1 MNYCQHCH
9 NPLAEEAQFC
19 VYCGQEVAPPTPK
32 PAFCYKCGKPLEEGA
47 MFCVYCGANLDAIAP
62 IQAAAEPEPQPSLQR
77 VAEVPVCSVCGTA
90 YEENSL
96 FCFHCGAKREDLP
109 APQTTLAEQPIPATV
124 AEEPP
129 AKSPILPSDYQPK
142 KKKNGWK
149 AFGIIAAIVLLV
161 AGMVLA
167 GGPGNPM
174 GWMFPDADSPA
185 AVAVHLTVS
194 IEEWEEGW
202 LQERVEAFNAQHPE
216 YILTVDIV
224 YIRAS
229 DAASIVT
236 SDPAAAP
243 DIYMYS
249 SDQVNRLVD
258 AGALAPLEGEYLDF
272 VQSNMGKSMVD
283 SAMDVGGYVYG
294 FPYSINTWFMYYDKS
309 VFSESDIQ
317 SLEAMLAKGG
327 VSFPVNNSW
336 YLGAFYAAGG
346 ARYFGSQGINASAGI
361 QLTDGEAVSLY
372 LTELMKNP
380 NFYAETDPQYTVNQ
394 MANGQV
400 SACFSGTWMRDQYYA
415 IWGENMG
422 VAVDA
427 VNIIS

>member
-1 MNYCQHCH
+1 
-9 NPLAEEAQFC
+9 
-19 VYCGQEVAPPTPK
+19 
-32 PAFCYKCGKPLEEGA
+32 
-47 MFCVYCGANLDAIAP
+47 
-62 IQAAAEPEPQPSLQR
+62 
-77 VAEVPVCSVCGTA
+77 
-90 YEENSL
+90 
-96 FCFHCGAKREDLP
+96 
-109 APQTTLAEQPIPATV
+109 
-124 AEEPP
+124 
-129 AKSPILPSDYQPK
+129 
-142 KKKNGWK
+142 
-149 AFGIIAAIVLLV
+149 
-161 AGMVLA
+161 MVLA

-202 LQERVEAFNAQHPE
+202 LQERVEAFSAQHPE
-216 YILTVDIV
+216 CILTVDIV

-229 DAASIVT
+229 DAAGIVA

-249 SDQVNRLVD
+249 SDQVNRLVES
-258 AGALAPLEGEYLDF
+258 GALAPLEGEYLDF

-283 SAMDVGGYVYG
+283 SATGVDGNVYG

-361 QLTDGEAVSLY
+361 QLTDGEAVTLY

-422 VAVDA
+422 VAVVPTIQLGGKTCRLQPFANAQAIGVNPNAENLDA
-427 VNIIS
+427 AYLFAAFLASEESQLARYEVCGVWPTNLNLLDNPTIAADPMAVALLETTHSAAIAQPTIPEMACYWDAMTRLGNMIINGEVTSKNASAVIAEIEAAMNGG